1 MSSTTN
7 SSLRSRKWVSHLR
20 GEIPGS
26 TAPIYRSTR
35 GQLPMLNVAHNVRN
49 NFVAVVGEFVGTF
62 LFLFFAFAGG
72 QLSNTPKPAEGAPP
86 NTSNLLYLSLTFG
99 FSLMINVW
107 TFYRV
112 TGGLF
117 NPVVSTQFLSFL
129 YGIIGNILIA
139 AHFEGD
145 FGTLS
150 VWRYA
155 SATWYPGICSSGNR
169 RDCISWCG
177 QLFIPRSPECWD
189 SFRWWHLNL
198 TRFIY

>member
-1 MSSTTN
+1 MS
-7 SSLRSRKWVSHLR
+7 RLR

-72 QLSNTPKPAEGAPP
+72 QLSNTPKPPEGAPP

-117 NPVVSTQFLSFL
+117 NPVV
-129 YGIIGNILIA
+129 G
-139 AHFEGD
+139 
-145 FGTLS
+145 FGCFHQ
-150 VWRYA
+150 VYME
-155 SATWYPGICSSGNR
+155 P
-169 RDCISWCG
+169 
-177 QLFIPRSPECWD
+177 
-189 SFRWWHLNL
+189 
-198 TRFIY
+198 